1 MATTSHR
8 MALARRTPASDDEG
22 GGHPPAVPWT
32 GTTVREVI
40 DMPGWTFRP
49 PTARHR
55 QPRPTSPRRHR
66 VACVT
71 LALLLLATAACGRGA
86 DDSSTSPAADP
97 GPASTNVVQRTV
109 EVEVFFPRDDS
120 ADPCAEVFGVPR
132 TVDADDP
139 VTGALEAL
147 LAGPTD
153 SERAAGYGG
162 WFSDRTAAA
171 LLHVEVVDGTA
182 HVVFRDLRPVIP
194 NASTS
199 CGSSMLLAML
209 DTTLLRFDGIDA
221 TRYALADQPALY
233 GWLQLDDPDAPAPEP
248 IEPEPDE
255 GEAAVDLE
263 AGWSVVDD
271 FVWPVEPGCCSIAD
285 TGPISPPGPLP
296 DDGWPADGFY
306 HVEVD
311 RLTETPE
318 LLRVTVHPWVA
329 CAERPDL
336 DCLDR
341 PDPAAPDTRIVA
353 DPEVETVVEV
363 PLDEIG
369 AVLVPIYDFRAGQ
382 LRALAGEPG
391 ALARLLT
398 QGVDPAF
405 RTWVVDPYL
414 EGATESMVWA
424 DVTERGADPT
434 FPLGLP
440 DCPEDDY
447 CGPVSYR
454 GPFETFL
461 IVNPGTVSY
470 RDLADWP
477 PGSNGLYA
485 WREVTLE
492 IRDSEPILY
501 LWAGQIAG

>member
-1 MATTSHR
+1 
-8 MALARRTPASDDEG
+8 
-22 GGHPPAVPWT
+22 
-32 GTTVREVI
+32 VR
-40 DMPGWTFRP
+40 G
-49 PTARHR
+49 PTARPVAFR
-55 QPRPTSPRRHR
+55 GGPPARWLAVLLVVLLTATGCGGQANDPTASDATPPHTPID
-66 VACVT
+66 VT
-71 LALLLLATAACGRGA
+71 K
-86 DDSSTSPAADP
+86 
-97 GPASTNVVQRTV
+97 RTV
-109 EVEVFFPRDDS
+109 EVEVFLPRDDS
-120 ADPCAEVFGVPR
+120 EDPCTEVFGVPR

-153 SERAAGYGG
+153 SERAAGYRG

-171 LLHVEVVDGTA
+171 LLHLEVVDGTA

-209 DTTLLRFDGIDA
+209 DPTLLQFDGIDA
-221 TRYALADQPALY
+221 TRYALADQPAFY
-233 GWLQLDDPDAPAPEP
+233 GWLQLDDPDAPLPETVEP
-248 IEPEPDE
+248 VEPEPDD
-255 GEAAVDLE
+255 GEAAMDLE

-271 FVWPVEPGCCSIAD
+271 FDWPVEPGCCSVAD

-296 DDGWPADGFY
+296 GDGWPTDGFY

-353 DPEVETVVEV
+353 DREVETVVEV

-447 CGPVSYR
+447 CGPVSFR

-470 RDLADWP
+470 SDLADWP
-477 PGSNGLYA
+477 PGYNGLYA

-492 IRDSEPILY
+492 IRDGDPILY

>member
-1 MATTSHR
+1 VRGPIVPPVVFRGGPPARWLAVLLVVLLAATGCGGQANDPT
-8 MALARRTPASDDEG
+8 ASDAT
-22 GGHPPAVPWT
+22 PPHTPI
-32 GTTVREVI
+32 EV
-40 DMPGWTFRP
+40 TER
-49 PTARHR
+49 
-55 QPRPTSPRRHR
+55 S
-66 VACVT
+66 
-71 LALLLLATAACGRGA
+71 
-86 DDSSTSPAADP
+86 
-97 GPASTNVVQRTV
+97 V
-109 EVEVFFPRDDS
+109 EVAVFLPRDHS
-120 ADPCAEVFGVPR
+120 EEPCTEVFGVAR

-139 VTGALEAL
+139 VAGALEAL

-162 WFSDRTAAA
+162 WFSDRTADA
-171 LLHVEVVDGTA
+171 LLHLEVVDGTA
-182 HVVFRDLRPVIP
+182 HVVFRDLRPAIP

-209 DTTLLRFDGIDA
+209 DTTLLQFDDIDA
-221 TRYALADQPALY
+221 TRYALADQPAFY
-233 GWLQLDDPDAPAPEP
+233 AWLQLDDPDAAAPEP
-248 IEPEPDE
+248 VEPEPDE

-296 DDGWPADGFY
+296 DDGWPPDGFY

-398 QGVDPAF
+398 HGVDPAF

-440 DCPEDDY
+440 DCPEDDD